1 MSFYAAI
8 FGKNTWMT
16 SGDTDIDKLLKRYH
30 DEGEEISCVAISPS
44 SHAVVCS
51 LGKATV
57 AGPDT
62 FTKKMAEIDNR
73 SDIKQIAFGCKQ
85 QWAIVMKNGFC
96 HYSLQPEP
104 MKVVKANQGTISYVS
119 FGNDINDWII
129 GYGSNGHAP
138 GISVGWELQ
147 GFLRALNSSGNT
159 IQLVEIG
166 NNDQWIVQYD
176 NGIECSNHICI
187 PQILKNR
194 LKEPIQ
200 PSKPAIKSF
209 SLFGASNA
217 LNCVSCTNLR
227 REIQTLK
234 SQLNVSSNNNNS
246 NNKKRKV
253 NAIDDDIDYPPAKK
267 QRISL
272 KQTEEIDTLKTE
284 NKRLKQKIE
293 SMDGNNMEH
302 IDSFSEK
309 KLNELESTYENKMK
323 LIKEAKERLIENK
336 VKCIACLTNPKNIVI
351 EGCNHF
357 DLCDE
362 CESKLE
368 KKICPRCQ

>member
-1 MSFYAAI
+1 MSFYAAV
-8 FGKNTWMT
+8 FGKNIWMT
-16 SGDTDIDKLLKRYH
+16 NGNTGIDKLLKRYH
-30 DEGEEISCVAISPS
+30 DEGEEISCVAIGPS
-44 SHAVVCS
+44 SHAVVCR
-51 LGKATV
+51 LGKAV
-57 AGPDT
+57 HCGPEP
-62 FTKKMAEIDNR
+62 FNKKMAEINR
-73 SDIKQIAFGCKQ
+73 GNIKQIAFGCKQ

-96 HYSLQPEP
+96 HYSLQPDP
-104 MKVVKANQGTISYVS
+104 TKKVNANQNKISYVS
-119 FGNDINDWII
+119 FGNDINDWIVGSEAN
-129 GYGSNGHAP
+129 GYAP
-138 GISVGWELQ
+138 GGAVSWELI
-147 GFLRALNSSGNT
+147 GFLRALNKCGNT

-166 NNDQWIVQYD
+166 NNGQWIVQHD
-176 NGIECSNHICI
+176 KGIECSEHICI

-194 LKEPIQ
+194 LKEP
-200 PSKPAIKSF
+200 SKPAVKSF
-209 SLFGASNA
+209 SLFGTSNA